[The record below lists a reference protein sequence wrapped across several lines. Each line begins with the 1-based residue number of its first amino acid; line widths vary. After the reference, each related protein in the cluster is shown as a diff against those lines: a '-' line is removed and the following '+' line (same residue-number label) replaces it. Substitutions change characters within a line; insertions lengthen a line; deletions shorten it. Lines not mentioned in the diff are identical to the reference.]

1 LATPPRAEASDL
13 TRVLKIV
20 RRRWPIGLA
29 ALLVPLSGVVSLVAS
44 LPRVYRASTVVLVDR
59 QQVPETFVRSTV
71 TSALEWRLQSIS
83 QEVLSR
89 GRLDELIERL
99 GLYPELR
106 ATKPMEAV
114 TEQMR
119 RDIRIQRVTD
129 PVVGG
134 GSVVSFTVSY
144 TGRDPN
150 TVAEVVNTLASL
162 YLTENNR
169 AREEEASGT
178 AGFLRKQL
186 DDVKKRLEDQEARV
200 SAFKR
205 RHIGENPK
213 NMDANL
219 AVLDRLTAQ
228 LRLNSDNQNRALERR
243 EALSR
248 QLLIGEGAMVG
259 TVGPVAG
266 VRGPVAAMSGGELAD
281 PATVRLARLHQELAE
296 LQTRFSD
303 KYPDVVRLK
312 AEIAALEEQLRR
324 RPATA
329 SVLAQPAAAPNPLTF
344 QLRQV
349 IAELESE
356 IAALRSEE
364 RRLREDFATYQRRV
378 ENTPL
383 REQEFQ
389 ELYRDYET
397 TSELY
402 RTLLKRSEEAQLAET
417 LEQRQKGEQFRILEP
432 AIAPSTPS
440 APSRF
445 NLLLVG
451 GILSMAFATGV
462 ALLAEW
468 LDGSLHEVDDLR
480 KITNVPVI
488 GRIPRLV
495 SEGDV
500 ARRRWRLTAWAGAM
514 VVMVALT
521 TAAAY
526 ATAKGHVPVAS
537 RMAHSVLL
545 RS

>member
-1 LATPPRAEASDL
+1 LAIPPHAEAYDL
-13 TRVLKIV
+13 ARVLKIV
-20 RRRWPIGLA
+20 RRRWPVGLA
-29 ALLVPLSGVVSLVAS
+29 ALLVPLSAVVSLVAF

-71 TSALEWRLQSIS
+71 TSALETRLQSIS

-119 RDIRIQRVTD
+119 RDIQIERVTD
-129 PVVGG
+129 PVVRGG
-134 GSVVSFTVSY
+134 AVVSFTVSY

-162 YLTENNR
+162 YLTENSR

-219 AVLDRLTAQ
+219 AVLERLTAQ

-248 QLLIGEGAMVG
+248 QLLIGEGAVG
-259 TVGPVAG
+259 TAGARGPVAG
-266 VRGPVAAMSGGELAD
+266 MSGVEVAD
-281 PATVRLARLHQELAE
+281 PAMVRLARLHQELAE

-312 AEIAALEEQLRR
+312 AEIAALEEQLRD

-329 SVLAQPAAAPNPLTF
+329 SVPAQPAAPPNPLTF

-349 IAELESE
+349 IAELEAE

-402 RTLLKRSEEAQLAET
+402 RTLLKRYEEAQLAET

-432 AIAPSTPS
+432 AIPPSTPS
-440 APSRF
+440 APRRF
-445 NLLLVG
+445 TLLLLG

-468 LDGSLHEVDDLR
+468 LDGSLHEDGDLR
-480 KITNVPVI
+480 RVTNVPVV

-495 SEGDV
+495 GEGDV
-500 ARRRWRLTAWAGAM
+500 ARSRRRVMAWAGAM
-514 VVMVALT
+514 LVMVALT
-521 TAAAY
+521 VVAAY